1 MSDEW
6 HTFSIAPEI
15 IAQAITQIT
24 QITRITQIAQIAQKT
39 HG

>member
-15 IAQAITQIT
+15 ITQAITQIA
-24 QITRITQIAQIAQKT
+24 QIAQIAQKT